1 MADWGLRIFIKSIL
15 YLFMIGVFLGSMGFE
30 TYSFSA
36 GLENRDQDLELT
48 SGQIQTL
55 KELKSQFRREL
66 AQIRKKI
73 MIKGIELKTLTH
85 EEYQAEKG
93 EELKR
98 EIQSL
103 MLQARERSLFYQ
115 KGAFMVFTT
124 EQQKKI
130 PAESNLGF
138 HCGGWFRRGG
148 RWGAGTGRGGHEH
161 APSQ

>member
-1 MADWGLRIFIKSIL
+1 
-15 YLFMIGVFLGSMGFE
+15 MGFE

-36 GLENRDQDLELT
+36 DLENRDDDLELT

-55 KELKSQFRREL
+55 KELKTQFRREL

-73 MIKGIELKTLTH
+73 RIKRIELKTLTH
-85 EEYQAEKG
+85 EEYRAEKW

-103 MLQARERSLFYQ
+103 MLQARERALFYQ
-115 KGAFMVFTT
+115 KEALMVFTP

-130 PAESNLGF
+130 PAEFNLGF

-148 RWGAGTGRGGHEH
+148 RWRTGTDREGPLS
-161 APSQ
+161 APSP